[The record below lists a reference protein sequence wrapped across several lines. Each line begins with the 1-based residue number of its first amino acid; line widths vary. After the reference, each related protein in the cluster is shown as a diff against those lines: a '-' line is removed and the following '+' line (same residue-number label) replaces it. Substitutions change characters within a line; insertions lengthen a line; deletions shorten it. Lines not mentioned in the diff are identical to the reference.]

1 MGVHFSHDSP
11 GRQKV
16 RVKDGLDTREDH
28 LTAAERDVFK
38 RVFKS
43 IIIKTKGVETA
54 APVA

>member
-28 LTAAERDVFK
+28 LTERDVFK

-43 IIIKTKGVETA
+43 IIIKTKGVEIA
-54 APVA
+54 EPVA